1 MTICD
6 RCWHL
11 DQKPVHNTQYL
22 DVRVG
27 DPYAISYSS
36 YHGSPAPPM
45 YSKKMQLCSKCVG
58 IVTSLVQEVCERSVG

>member
-22 DVRVG
+22 EVRAG
-27 DPYAISYSS
+27 DPYYEISRYGGTPS
-36 YHGSPAPPM
+36 PPM